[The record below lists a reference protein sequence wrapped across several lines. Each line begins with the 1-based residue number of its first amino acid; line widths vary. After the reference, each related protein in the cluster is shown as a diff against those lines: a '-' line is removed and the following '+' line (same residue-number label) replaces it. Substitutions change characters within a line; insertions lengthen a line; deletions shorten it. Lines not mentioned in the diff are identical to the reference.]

1 MFFENLREAL
11 TSIFSNKMRSALTVL
26 GIVIGIG
33 AVITITTI
41 GNSIRSTLNTTLNSM
56 GGNTMEVYLQAKYP
70 ETDEEWESWEYPD
83 LEKGDYITQEMI
95 DGFME
100 EYPGMIEGTMMSEYL
115 GGGKISTSYDHY
127 AMIVVS
133 GYNEAALSTMKLKLR
148 YGRWCSAQD
157 ALEQK
162 NTCVIAD
169 TMAASYFG
177 DENPI
182 GQIIE
187 FQANDGK
194 VYALTIVGVY
204 KYEQAVFGKI
214 DPTIPEK
221 DRTTMVFMPYE
232 SVQKLLGAEGG
243 GNSYFDIIPAIG
255 VDHKE
260 LKASLTDYFNQYYEN
275 NKNWCV
281 EVYDLSGDLKMVD
294 VVINVI
300 TIAISFI
307 AAISLIVGGVG
318 VMNIMLVSI
327 TERTKEI
334 GVRMAMGAKKSV
346 IRTQFVIEAI
356 VLCLIG
362 GIIGILIGVTAGGVI
377 GLIANFVINN
387 FYADYS
393 QYIILSVKPSALA
406 ITISLIFSMLTG
418 VFFGFYPANKAAKME
433 VIDALRYE

>member
-41 GNSIRSTLNTTLNSM
+41 GNSIRSTLNTTLNSL
-56 GGNTMEVYLQAKYP
+56 GGNTLELYLEARYP
-70 ETDEEWESWEYPD
+70 ENDEDWDSWEYPE
-83 LEKGDYITQEMI
+83 LEKDDYMTQEMI
-95 DGFME
+95 DAFNE
-100 EYPGMIEGTMMSEYL
+100 AYPDMIEGLLMNNYL
-115 GGGKISTSYDHY
+115 GSGRVSTSYEHY
-127 AMIVVS
+127 ANVSVS
-133 GYNEAALSTMKLKLR
+133 GATKANLDMMKLKLR
-148 YGRWCSAQD
+148 YGRWYSEQD
-157 ALEQK
+157 GKEKK

-169 TMAASYFG
+169 TMAKSYFG

-182 GQIIE
+182 GQVIE
-187 FQANDGK
+187 FQRDDGK
-194 VYALTIVGVY
+194 GFTLTIIGVY
-204 KYEQAVFGKI
+204 KYEQAIFGKI
-214 DPTIPEK
+214 DPSIPEK
-221 DRTTMVFMPYE
+221 DRQTTIYMPYD
-232 SVQKLLGAEGG
+232 SVQNLLGAESNGY
-243 GNSYFDIIPAIG
+243 SYIDVTPNLN
-255 VDHKE
+255 VDRQE
-260 LKASLTDYFNQYYEN
+260 VIDAMTEFFGAYYEDN
-275 NKNWCV
+275 ENWGV
-281 EVYDLSGDLKMVD
+281 ATYDMASDLKIID
-294 VVINVI
+294 IVINVV

-362 GIIGILIGVTAGGVI
+362 GLVGIILGVTAGGLL
-377 GLIANFVINN
+377 GLIANFVIQN

-393 QYIILSVKPSALA
+393 QYIILSVRPSGIA
-406 ITISLIFSMLTG
+406 ILVSLIFSMLIG